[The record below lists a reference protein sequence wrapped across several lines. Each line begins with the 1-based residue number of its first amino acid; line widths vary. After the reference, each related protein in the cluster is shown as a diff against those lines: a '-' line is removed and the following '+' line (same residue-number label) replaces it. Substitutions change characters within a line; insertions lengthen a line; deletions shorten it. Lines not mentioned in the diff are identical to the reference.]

1 LLHTA
6 RGYKVF
12 LGLILVSTIAATV
25 VLFRPVALRH
35 RSQTQE
41 SAQSLIDRADT
52 LAWGNRWADAQPLY
66 HRAEQMFRSQH
77 QFSKAL
83 YAHVSQIP
91 PDESGSLRSTILLL
105 NKDLS
110 QPEAADPETR
120 LRILVIRGMKEINFD
135 ATDARSTWQQVARLA
150 KSLHH
155 YDLATRATG
164 EQGIASFLLGDT
176 EKAKRQVL
184 LAWGLSRVERDHAAT
199 VRYESVFGEGLVQ
212 LNRFKEALTPL
223 NEAIQI
229 AEKDPQL
236 AYPSV
241 AVYAKIEALAG
252 LHQYDQALALA
263 NESLTR
269 LQATRYDGQKA
280 QVYITR
286 GVVNQ
291 DRNNWDAAV
300 ADYKTGFDYSVKIG
314 TYRGMTDAGGLL
326 AQAYEH
332 QGNLRE
338 ALRAIDAAINAN
350 TKIPDELYLV
360 PHNLAI
366 KAEITGRLGDST
378 KADTLYQKGIVL
390 VNEMIQKAATVKIQ
404 RQLLAEMS
412 DIYSGYFASLCSRQ
426 RYNDALQAL
435 EEVRGRIETEA
446 LEHHANQP
454 IRPPTAQEQE
464 LTRLNIALVNTD
476 DQTKRQAITS
486 EIYNAELKLSPSALA
501 QETTAHPVKLMELQ
515 RGLPSTVLLI
525 EYVLAEP
532 NSYALAITRSSVT
545 PYRLP
550 SKTRIEADADLYRKE
565 LHAGQADIDLAQTL
579 FNELLAPIKQYPQMA
594 DLTLV
599 PDGSLHLLP
608 FAALANNGAYI
619 LTSHSVDVVPSS
631 TVFDLLRKRIDH
643 ETSDAMPYIGVAA
656 WTQTA
661 DTRNPILR
669 AIAGPE
675 RSQLVPLPDSKK
687 EVENV
692 AQDLPRP
699 DTILLGADATE
710 GRFKHLPLA
719 STSVIH
725 LALHG
730 YADEDYPDRSALIFA
745 PDPTGA
751 EDGLL
756 QVREIRNL
764 HLDAKLVTL
773 SACNTGVGPT
783 GEADVDNIVNA
794 FIEAGADTVVS
805 TLWDLEDHSTE
816 HLMSV
821 FYSQL
826 ALHHRKVDAL
836 RTAQLDLLN
845 QGLPPYYWA
854 SFQIVGDPDSI
865 I

>member
-1 LLHTA
+1 
-6 RGYKVF
+6 
-12 LGLILVSTIAATV
+12 
-25 VLFRPVALRH
+25 
-35 RSQTQE
+35 
-41 SAQSLIDRADT
+41 
-52 LAWGNRWADAQPLY
+52 
-66 HRAEQMFRSQH
+66 M
-77 QFSKAL
+77 
-83 YAHVSQIP
+83 
-91 PDESGSLRSTILLL
+91 
-105 NKDLS
+105 
-110 QPEAADPETR
+110 
-120 LRILVIRGMKEINFD
+120 
-135 ATDARSTWQQVARLA
+135 
-150 KSLHH
+150 
-155 YDLATRATG
+155 
-164 EQGIASFLLGDT
+164 
-176 EKAKRQVL
+176 
-184 LAWGLSRVERDHAAT
+184 LAWGLSKVERDPAAT
-199 VRYESVFGEGLVQ
+199 MRYESLFGEGLVQ
-212 LNRFKEALTPL
+212 LTRFKEALTPL
-223 NEAIQI
+223 NEAIEI
-229 AEKDPQL
+229 AAKNPEV
-236 AYPSV
+236 AYPSI

-263 NESLTR
+263 NESLAR
-269 LQATRYDGQKA
+269 LQTTRYDGQKA

-291 DRNNWDAAV
+291 DRNNWDAAI
-300 ADYKTGFDYSVKIG
+300 ADYKTGFNYSAKIG

-332 QGNLRE
+332 QGNLHD
-338 ALRAIDAAINAN
+338 ALSAIDAAINSN

-360 PHNLAI
+360 PKNLAI
-366 KAEITGRLGDST
+366 KAEITGRLGDS
-378 KADTLYQKGIVL
+378 AAAGILYQKSIVL
-390 VNEMIQKAATVKIQ
+390 VNGMMQAAQTVKIQ
-404 RQLLAEMS
+404 QQLLAEMS
-412 DIYSGYFASLCSRQ
+412 DIYSGYFGLLCSHR
-426 RYNDALQAL
+426 RYNEALQAL

-454 IRPPTAQEQE
+454 IRPPTEQEQQ
-464 LTRLNIALVNTD
+464 LTLLNIALVNTE
-476 DQTKRQAITS
+476 DQATRQAITT

-515 RGLPSTVLLI
+515 RSLPSTALLI

-532 NSYALAITRSSVT
+532 YSNALAITRSSVT

-550 SKTRIEADADLYRKE
+550 SKTRVEADADRYRKE
-565 LHAGQADIDLAQTL
+565 LHAGKADIDLAQTL
-579 FNELLAPIKQYPQMA
+579 FNELLAPIKEYPQMQ
-594 DLTLV
+594 DLTLI

-619 LTSHSVDVVPSS
+619 LTTHTVDVVPSS
-631 TVFDLLRKRIDH
+631 TVFDILHKRIDH
-643 ETSDAMPYIGVAA
+643 ENSDAMPYIGVAA

-661 DTRNPILR
+661 DLRNPILR
-669 AIAGPE
+669 AITGPQ
-675 RSQLVPLPDSKK
+675 RSQLVPLPDSKR
-687 EVENV
+687 EVETV

-719 STSVIH
+719 STSIIH

-730 YADEDYPDRSALIFA
+730 YADDDYPDRSALIFA
-745 PDPTGA
+745 PDPTGR

-756 QVREIRNL
+756 QVREIRSL

-783 GEADVDNIVNA
+783 SEAEVDNIVNA

-816 HLMSV
+816 HLMNV

-854 SFQIVGDPDSI
+854 SFQIVGDPDGI